1 MSMYL
6 ETNKKKKIPLLKI
19 QEDSGILALGVHT
32 MFIVQLYTTQDM
44 CPSFEEK
51 HVTVAMTLLESRELR
66 AAVLSHPS
74 SS

>member
-19 QEDSGILALGVHT
+19 QDSGIALGVHT

>member
-1 MSMYL
+1 
-6 ETNKKKKIPLLKI
+6 
-19 QEDSGILALGVHT
+19 